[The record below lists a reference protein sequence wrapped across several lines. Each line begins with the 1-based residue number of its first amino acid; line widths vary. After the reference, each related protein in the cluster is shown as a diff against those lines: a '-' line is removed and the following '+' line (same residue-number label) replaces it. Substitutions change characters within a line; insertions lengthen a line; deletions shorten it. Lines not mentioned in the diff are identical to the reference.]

1 MAGSAQTARRRE
13 TVVRADAFKQMR
25 QGKVTSLGRIS
36 IRSRAPQPTPDSGAA
51 ALPWGGNYHIGGEG
65 SIRGDFAA
73 GGCSLVADTLSPLS
87 SD

>member
-13 TVVRADAFKQMR
+13 TMVRADAFKQMR

-73 GGCSLVADTLSPLS
+73 GGCSFVADTLSPLS